1 MTDLEDWKKFTGEK
15 ILRELGINEDQKIL
29 DFGCGTGIYSI
40 IASKIVGL
48 KGRIFALDSDE
59 RDLVKDLLNEIESK
73 NITNIEFLKTS
84 GEIEFPFKNQSIDVV
99 LWFDVLHL
107 LNKNQRKELIKE
119 SYRVLKLNGLIL
131 YHATHRGMNNSISI
145 ENLSK
150 EMKKNHL
157 NLSLK
162 LKKPMFHWA
171 WIEDS
176 IIYKFIKEEQTNSL
190 NLGNDDCK

>member
-1 MTDLEDWKKFTGEK
+1 MTDLREWKKK
-15 ILRELGINEDQKIL
+15 IGGNVLRELGIKEGQKIL

-40 IASKIVGL
+40 IASKIVGS
-48 KGRIFALDSDE
+48 KGSIFALDSDE
-59 RDLVKDLLNEIESK
+59 RDLVKELLSEIKSN
-73 NITNIEFLKTS
+73 NIKNIEFHKTS
-84 GEIEFPFKNQSIDVV
+84 GEVEFPFKDESIDVV

-107 LNKNQRKELIKE
+107 LDKNLRKELIKE
-119 SYRVLKLNGLIL
+119 TNRVLKMNGLVL
-131 YHATHRGMNNSISI
+131 YNATHQGMSNSISI

-157 NLSLK
+157 SLSLK

-176 IIYKFIKEEQTNSL
+176 IIYKFIKEN
-190 NLGNDDCK
+190 